1 MIVEHQVTLENFAG
15 PLDLLL
21 YLVKRDEIDVL
32 DIPIAHI
39 ADQFLEALGV
49 LEMIDV
55 EGAGEFLVV
64 AATLMEIKSRMLL
77 PRTDALEGEDD
88 DPRLELVKQLIEYKK
103 FKEATRLLD
112 LQADAHALRLAR
124 MPVERPGPV
133 DPAQQ
138 PLKKVE
144 LWDLVSAFGRL
155 VRETQALQPRQIVM
169 DETPMHVHMARIESQ
184 LRDFGPLPFRALF
197 PPPHNRGRLLG
208 IFLAIL
214 ELIRSG
220 KIDAEQADLFGD
232 IRVIIRPTPDAAEAV
247 GA

>member
-1 MIVEHQVTLENFAG
+1 VIAEHQVTLDNFAG

-32 DIPIAHI
+32 DIPIAQV

-49 LEMIDV
+49 LELIDV
-55 EGAGEFLVV
+55 EGAGEFLVL

-77 PRTDALEGEDD
+77 PRTESLGEQDD

-103 FKEATRLLD
+103 FKEASRLLD
-112 LQADAHALRLAR
+112 LQAEKHGLRLPR
-124 MPVERPGPV
+124 SPIEKPGPL
-133 DPAQQ
+133 DMAQQ
-138 PLKKVE
+138 PLRKVE

-155 VRETQALQPRQIVM
+155 VRETQALTPRQIVM
-169 DETPMHVHMARIESQ
+169 DETPIHVHMARIESQ
-184 LRDFGPLPFRALF
+184 LREVGPMPFRALF
-197 PPPHNRGRLLG
+197 PPPQTRGRLLG

-214 ELIRSG
+214 ELIRAG
-220 KIDAEQADLFGD
+220 KVDAEQDGLFGD
-232 IRVIIRPTPDAAEAV
+232 IRVMIRATSEEAAAV